1 MNARCHSIAPS
12 SVASTKQTALGAK
25 EWDMIGRRD
34 RAAEEYV
41 ASPRFR
47 RILEKGEQSM
57 DRTRLARQ
65 WRFPDQ
71 GLAAECVD
79 LHSNESV
86 S

>member
-41 ASPRFR
+41 ASPRF
-47 RILEKGEQSM
+47 
-57 DRTRLARQ
+57 
-65 WRFPDQ
+65 
-71 GLAAECVD
+71 
-79 LHSNESV
+79 
-86 S
+86 